1 MTALS
6 EVDICNTALD
16 LIKANN
22 ISALDEASESARKCR
37 RIYQKTRDQLLEEYP
52 WNFAI
57 TRENFTEDTEEPAF
71 EYLHQFI
78 IPADCL
84 RILSIYNYTYGWKR
98 EGRKLMINIDGSKDE
113 CQVIFIK
120 RITDVSLFDPNFTKT
135 LIYKLASQL
144 AISIANSDK
153 KANQYDAMAQE
164 SIQKAQWLNA
174 IEDATYEGENEEDR
188 DSLCSW
194 ITEGR

>member
-1 MTALS
+1 MAALS

-16 LIKANN
+16 LVKANN

-37 RIYQKTRDQLLEEYP
+37 RIYTKTRDELLEEYP

-57 TRENFTEDTEEPAF
+57 KRENFTEDTEEPAF
-71 EYLHQFI
+71 EYLHQFV

-98 EGRKLMINIDGSKDE
+98 EGRRLLIDIDGSKDE
-113 CQVIFIK
+113 CNVRLIR

-135 LIYKLASQL
+135 LKYKLASQL

-153 KANQYDAMAQE
+153 KADQYENMAQMA
-164 SIQKAQWLNA
+164 IRKAQKLNA
-174 IEDATYEGENEEDR
+174 IEDTAYEDEDETDR
-188 DSLCSW
+188 DNLCSW
-194 ITEGR
+194 VTEGR